1 MLIQI
6 LTVPL
11 LYHHVLGDN
20 PENVIRLAGAGLL
33 AAALLALRRSAD
45 PPADAAIAAMLRPWD
60 DAGAACVNREHL
72 REANAAIAQ
81 WCCNGE
87 LADWRAPAGTA
98 PEVAA
103 ALEAYV
109 ASTHLLPAWA
119 EPARIEQAERVFMEQ
134 GLLSCALLFCAS
146 LPECYVLPALA
157 EVLITTGQLES
168 RAEHRIR
175 STAAMIFPVMM
186 EGGLTRPEGSG
197 VAQVLKV
204 RLIHAMVRHLVLRAS
219 PAEALTRAH
228 EPPPPAATGDAMTDA
243 LLARGF
249 APGAINVSGLNRLD
263 ISTTINGGSSYIRG
277 IELSG
282 QAQFVFL
289 PSPLDGFGASA
300 SATFLKGRTKLTD
313 GREIPVQE
321 QPTRTYAFSLF
332 FQKWGVDASVS
343 YKWNRSYLTDLND
356 DPDLNLDQGAFG
368 RWDARI
374 SYAITPRIRIFAE
387 GVNLNNEPTSEF
399 QGGTKLRNTQYEY
412 VGRTYY
418 LGLSAGF

>member
-1 MLIQI
+1 VSWNFDASVEFYP
-6 LTVPL
+6 TKA
-11 LYHHVLGDN
+11 
-20 PENVIRLAGAGLL
+20 AGF
-33 AAALLALRRSAD
+33 
-45 PPADAAIAAMLRPWD
+45 AIAAFDKEID
-60 DAGAACVNREHL
+60 DDFVSTTSSYSGQQ
-72 REANAAIAQ
+72 AIA
-81 WCCNGE
+81 
-87 LADWRAPAGTA
+87 
-98 PEVAA
+98 
-103 ALEAYV
+103 
-109 ASTHLLPAWA
+109 
-119 EPARIEQAERVFMEQ
+119 
-134 GLLSCALLFCAS
+134 
-146 LPECYVLPALA
+146 
-157 EVLITTGQLES
+157 
-168 RAEHRIR
+168 
-175 STAAMIFPVMM
+175 
-186 EGGLTRPEGSG
+186 
-197 VAQVLKV
+197 
-204 RLIHAMVRHLVLRAS
+204 
-219 PAEALTRAH
+219 
-228 EPPPPAATGDAMTDA
+228 DA

-249 APGAINVSGLNRLD
+249 APGTINVAGLNRLD

-356 DPDLNLDQGAFG
+356 DPDLNLDQGEFG

-374 SYAITPRIRIFAE
+374 SYAITPNIRVFAE

-399 QGGTKLRNTQYEY
+399 QGGNKLHNTEYEY
-412 VGRTYY
+412 VGRTYF